1 MSFSFAITNLRNT
14 RRMTSSCFRC
24 FIYREIL
31 GNNFFGIFVYLADHL
46 GGVAKLV
53 LFSFGFCNACINQV
67 FGYCMALT
75 TYKLCDFFLIKTL
88 LPQRKNFNG
97 IIFKISLSTARSI
110 VSNIVI
116 RIGAHLIDPINFTL
130 R

>member
-1 MSFSFAITNLRNT
+1 MSFSFAITNLRNA

-31 GNNFFGIFVYLADHL
+31 GNNFFGIFVYLAYHL
-46 GGVAKLV
+46 SGITKLV
-53 LFSFGFCNACINQV
+53 LFSFGFCNTSINQV

-75 TYKLCDFFLIKTL
+75 TYKLSNFFLIKTL
-88 LPQRKNFNG
+88 FPQRKNFNR
-97 IIFKISLSTARSI
+97 IVFKISFSTARSI
-110 VSNIVI
+110 VSNVIV
-116 RIGAHLIDPINFTL
+116 RIGAHFVDPINFTL